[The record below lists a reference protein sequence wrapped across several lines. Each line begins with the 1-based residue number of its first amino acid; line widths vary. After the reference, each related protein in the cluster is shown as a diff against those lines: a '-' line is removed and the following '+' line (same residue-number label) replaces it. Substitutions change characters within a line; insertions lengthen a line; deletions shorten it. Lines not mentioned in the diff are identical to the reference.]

1 MLSLPITHYKAL
13 KAELI
18 LQQVIEHLGVL
29 TTIGVIDLVVRA
41 TEVLEKRFME
51 DSKIPTT

>member
-51 DSKIPTT
+51 DSKIPTP